1 MSPSISCSLPNE
13 VRLDNR
19 RHNENSERL
28 IVIRAILIT
37 ASIAMTVTTS
47 RLILYNNYY
56 STLSLLALW
65 FGLAHR

>member
-1 MSPSISCSLPNE
+1 MSPSICSLPNE

-47 RLILYNNYY
+47 RLISYNNYY
-56 STLSLLALW
+56 SILSLLALW